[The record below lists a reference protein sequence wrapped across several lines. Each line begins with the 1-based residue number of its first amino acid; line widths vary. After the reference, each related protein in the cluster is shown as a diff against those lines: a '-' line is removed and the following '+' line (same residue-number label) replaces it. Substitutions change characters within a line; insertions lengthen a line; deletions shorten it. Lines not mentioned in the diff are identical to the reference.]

1 MKIVYAIL
9 LLFPTLPLVH
19 NQKHTNK
26 FIRTL
31 RQVDSD
37 AIIFE
42 DDDLFIRNN
51 KWNGFSW
58 NKVFEDNM
66 GSRNTE
72 KPHSTNGLDTTV
84 AIPAGEVTTS
94 SCEQLCKITSQYN
107 PVCGSDDVT
116 YSNPARFQCA
126 QGCGKM
132 FQLPFIH
139 NQRHFQDFPSYE
151 YDSIPFEDD
160 VPNTRNSDQNGFNWN
175 VNRENNFF
183 TTQTPSTTTG
193 AATRTRP
200 SPCEERCPVTPQYS
214 PVCGSNSVTYSNI
227 NRFRCAQRC
236 GKGINLA
243 HYGVCSST
251 LALF

>member
-1 MKIVYAIL
+1 M
-9 LLFPTLPLVH
+9 FPTLPFVH
-19 NQKHTNK
+19 NHKHSNR
-26 FIRTL
+26 FVRTL

-42 DDDLFIRNN
+42 DDDVFISNN
-51 KWNGFSW
+51 KRPGFSW

-66 GSRNTE
+66 RNRNTE
-72 KPHSTNGLDTTV
+72 KPHSISGVDTTL
-84 AIPAGEVTTS
+84 AIPTEEERTS
-94 SCEQLCKITSQYN
+94 SCEQLCQITSQYN

-126 QGCGKM
+126 QRCGKM

-139 NQRHFQDFPSYE
+139 NQRHFHHYPSYE

-160 VPNTRNSDQNGFNWN
+160 DVLNTRNTGQNGFNRN
-175 VNRENNFF
+175 MNRENTFF
-183 TTQTPSTTTG
+183 TTQAPSTTTG

-200 SPCEERCPVTPQYS
+200 STCEQRCPVTPQYS
-214 PVCGSNSVTYSNI
+214 PVCGSNSVTYNNI
-227 NRFRCAQRC
+227 DRFRCAQRC
-236 GKGINLA
+236 GKSINIA